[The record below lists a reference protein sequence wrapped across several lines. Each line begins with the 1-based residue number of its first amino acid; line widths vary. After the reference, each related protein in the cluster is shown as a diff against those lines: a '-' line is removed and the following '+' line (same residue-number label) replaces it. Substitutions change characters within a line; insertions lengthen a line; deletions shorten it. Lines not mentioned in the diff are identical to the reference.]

1 MAVAVT
7 SSGVPIA
14 GGASFT
20 VTVNEP
26 EAVRAPESV
35 TVQLTG
41 VEPKANTDPEAGVQT
56 AAISPSC
63 ASVPLA
69 TKLTTLLALV
79 AVTTMSA
86 GGTNVGAVFGVGA
99 GVDVSVGSPG

>member
-1 MAVAVT
+1 
-7 SSGVPIA
+7 VPIA

-26 EAVRAPESV
+26 EAVRVPESV
-35 TVQLTG
+35 TVQLTD
-41 VEPKANTDPEAGVQT
+41 VDPKPNTDPEAGVQT
-56 AAISPSC
+56 AGITPSS

-69 TKLTTLLALV
+69 AKLTTLLALV

-86 GGTNVGAVFGVGA
+86 GGAKVGAVFDVGA
-99 GVDVSVGSPG
+99 GDVSVGSPG